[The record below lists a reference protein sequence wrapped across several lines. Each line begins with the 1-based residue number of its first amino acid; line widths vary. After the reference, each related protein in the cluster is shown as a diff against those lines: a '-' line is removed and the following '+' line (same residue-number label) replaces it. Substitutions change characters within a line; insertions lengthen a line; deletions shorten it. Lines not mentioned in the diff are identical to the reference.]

1 MGYYINTPMVLGKAG
16 YLKQMYGAKEI
27 ECPGSLNEIS
37 VEGMGLVCV
46 IENPMFDAA
55 GYIYDDNE
63 LRRAKP
69 THTDKRKRTWLIFDK
84 QKVENLSGFHRYKN
98 ED

>member
-16 YLKQMYGAKEI
+16 YLKQTYGAIEI

-37 VEGMGLVCV
+37 IEGKALVMV

-63 LRRAKP
+63 LKRAKP
-69 THTDKRKRTWLIFDK
+69 THTDKRKRTWLLMDK
-84 QKVENLSGFHRYKN
+84 EWVENVTNYNRKY
-98 ED
+98 